1 MRTHILGTIAA
12 FTLAFVST
20 ASADWSVDL
29 VTEFSG
35 ATPPVGSA
43 PWLRASFAD
52 GTGADA
58 GDVFMHLES
67 LNLSGNEFI
76 SEWYFNFDDSMDL
89 SKLDVAFESGNA
101 VNDFQTF
108 TPLENGLKADGDGKY
123 DFALAWANPASGSDY
138 FDAAGNV
145 IFRLSSTAGSLSAA
159 DFLFTSYPDGGHGPF
174 VTAAHV
180 QGIGVDD
187 GDSGWVTGIVPIPG
201 AGVLGVVGLGL
212 VGWVR
217 RKLV

>member
-1 MRTHILGTIAA
+1 MRTHILGTVAA
-12 FTLAFVST
+12 FMLAFATT

-52 GTGADA
+52 GTGSDT

-67 LNLSGNEFI
+67 LNLTADEYI
-76 SEWYFNFDDSMDL
+76 SEWYFNFDDGMDL
-89 SKLDVAFESGNA
+89 ANLDVAFESGNA
-101 VNDFQTF
+101 VNDWQARTF
-108 TPLENGLKADGDGKY
+108 SENDLKADGDGKY
-123 DFALAWANPASGSDY
+123 DFALGWNNPSTGPNY
-138 FDAAGNV
+138 FDAAGDV
-145 IFRLSSTAGSLSAA
+145 TFRLSSTTEPLSAD
-159 DFLFTSYPDGGHGPF
+159 DFLFLSFPDGGHGPF

-180 QGIGVDD
+180 QSIGVDNN
-187 GDSGWVTGIVPIPG
+187 DSGWVTGIVPIPG

-217 RKLV
+217 RRLV